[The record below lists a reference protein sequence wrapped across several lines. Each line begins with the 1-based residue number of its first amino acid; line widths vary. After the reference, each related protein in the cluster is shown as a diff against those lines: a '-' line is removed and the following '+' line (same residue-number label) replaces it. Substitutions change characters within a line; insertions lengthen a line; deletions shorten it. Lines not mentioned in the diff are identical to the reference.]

1 MFFTSARLRAL
12 MAVLCFGLAF
22 AALGGQSALAASYVD
37 PALKD
42 VPAEARVTVASPQPV
57 QILFQ
62 FQTDGAPNEPATKLL
77 KKQVIDT
84 VIASGLF
91 SEVTETP
98 VASGAVISVTLN
110 NVVKNLKDATAQGFV
125 TGLTFGLKG
134 SLVTDHYTCTVEF
147 VSGPDAVKISRSVD
161 HAIHTTMGI
170 KKAPEGLV
178 KSKNI
183 LEAVMTMTRQAVS
196 NPLNQLA
203 AAPGFGGT
211 VPAAVAPVDTVSP
224 PEPPAPSEA
233 PAPAEVETPAEAP
246 VVEDAPTPAAAESP
260 APIAGQ

>member
-1 MFFTSARLRAL
+1 MFLAKARLRAL
-12 MAVLCFGLAF
+12 IVSLYLGLALVVF
-22 AALGGQSALAASYVD
+22 GASSAVAASYVD

-62 FQTDGAPNEPATKLL
+62 FQTDGAPNERATKLL

-84 VIASGLF
+84 VMASGLF
-91 SEVTETP
+91 SDVSEAP

-110 NVVKNLKDATAQGFV
+110 NVVKDLKDATAQGFV

-147 VSGPDAVKISRSVD
+147 VSGPDAAKISRSVN
-161 HAIHTTMGI
+161 HAIHTTIGI
-170 KKAPEGLV
+170 KTPPEGMV

-183 LEAVMTMTRQAVS
+183 MEAVMTMTRQAVS
-196 NPLNQLA
+196 NSLNQLA
-203 AAPGFGGT
+203 ADPAFGGI
-211 VPAAVAPVDTVSP
+211 VPAAAAAPAAPAAADAPASVDA
-224 PEPPAPSEA
+224 PAPTVA
-233 PAPAEVETPAEAP
+233 PAPAE
-246 VVEDAPTPAAAESP
+246 SP
-260 APIAGQ
+260 SASPGQ

>member
-1 MFFTSARLRAL
+1 MSFTKTRLRAL
-12 MAVLCFGLAF
+12 MASLCFGLAF
-22 AALGGQSALAASYVD
+22 IVFGGQSAMAASYVD

-62 FQTDGAPNEPATKLL
+62 FQTDGAPNERATKLL

-98 VASGAVISVTLN
+98 APNGAVISVTLN

-147 VSGPDAVKISRSVD
+147 VSGPDAVKISRSVE
-161 HAIHTTMGI
+161 HAIHSTIGI
-170 KKAPEGLV
+170 KTPPEGLV

-183 LEAVMTMTRQAVS
+183 MEAVMTMTRQAVS

-203 AAPGFGGT
+203 ADPAFGGAS
-211 VPAAVAPVDTVSP
+211 PAA
-224 PEPPAPSEA
+224 PALAVIPAEESESSAA
-233 PAPAEVETPAEAP
+233 PAPAEAAAPAETPVPAEAP
-246 VVEDAPTPAAAESP
+246 APSSDL
-260 APIAGQ
+260 